1 MVLFCPDEIIAPE
14 DGNLIVGLHIGG
26 KNMETGILLESG
38 TNELEILQFRVGD
51 NFYGINVAKIREI
64 LSYVKPTPIPNA
76 DPRIEGIFM
85 PRDEV
90 IFVINLAECLNLSTA
105 PLEGTAT
112 DMYIVTNFNMLN
124 VAFHVNAVQGIH
136 RVSWSEIIKPDSTI
150 NAAGAGMATGI
161 VRIDDKLIIVL
172 DFEKIVSEINP
183 ESGLKISDVE
193 HMRGRARN
201 ESPILIA
208 EDSALLSRMI
218 VNCLEQA
225 GYTNITTTDNGQE
238 CWNTLR
244 KYQRQGLVDEKVAC
258 VITDIEMPQMDGHR
272 LTKLIKTDD
281 ELKKLPVVIF
291 SSLVNDEMRR
301 KGEQLGANA
310 QLSKPEIGQLV
321 HAIDQLLDAAEAE
334 AAAAEAE

>member
-1 MVLFCPDEIIAPE
+1 
-14 DGNLIVGLHIGG
+14 
-26 KNMETGILLESG
+26 METGILLESG
-38 TNELEILQFRVGD
+38 TNELEILEFKIGK

-64 LSYVKPTPIPNA
+64 LSYQVPTPVPNA

-85 PRDEV
+85 PREEIISV
-90 IFVINLAECLNLSTA
+90 IDLAECLNMKHQEDTKN
-105 PLEGTAT
+105 
-112 DMYIVTNFNMLN
+112 DMYIVTNFNQLN
-124 VAFHVNAVQGIH
+124 AAFHVNAVMGIH
-136 RVSWSEIIKPDSTI
+136 RVSWSSIIKPDSTV

-161 VRIDDKLIIVL
+161 VRIDGKLIIIL

-183 ESGLKISDVE
+183 ETGLKVSDVE
-193 HMRGRARN
+193 HMRGRVRN

-208 EDSALLSRMI
+208 EDSALLSKMI

-238 CWNTLR
+238 CWNKL
-244 KYQRQGLVDEKVAC
+244 KSYQKAGNVDDKVAC

-272 LTKLIKTDD
+272 LTKLIKTDED
-281 ELKKLPVVIF
+281 LAHIPVVIF

-321 HAIDQLLDAAEAE
+321 EAIDDLLQTQPAAE
-334 AAAAEAE
+334 